1 MMNLIKKLLLVF
13 SLLFLFVIILKSPI
27 SETTNIGTGDYRPY
41 WSATY
46 LLAHGQ
52 DFSNPGLMDGI
63 ERTLTNWNK
72 PFTMMAW
79 FAPTGMVIL
88 LPFTILPFK
97 QAAFFWLLT
106 NILVLSSATMLIWSD
121 VKRKI
126 WIPLLAVFGF
136 PMTLLSLYVGQINTL
151 VLFGLIVF
159 ISLKKPE
166 HHYLRGIGLALTT
179 IKPHLV
185 ILSLPLIIL
194 DSIYKKHWKILIG
207 FFGSLLVCVI
217 ILFAFLPSWPISF
230 WNLVISGMSTIRE
243 TPTLSGL
250 LAYTAGKSWGKW
262 IWVLSLLLTISLWSF
277 REKTWNEK
285 LMIDVSLIIGL
296 LISPI
301 GWGYDQILLTIPIVN
316 LFKTIFTYEEPKT
329 RSIFFVV
336 FLFAIYFITYIMRV
350 YSINEM
356 WFFLV
361 PILLGGLYCYYIFA
375 YSNEIKINNFLYYYF
390 DKILK
395 KIKGG
400 FTN

>member
-27 SETTNIGTGDYRPY
+27 SESTNIGTGDFRPY

-52 DFSNPGLMDGI
+52 DFSNPGFMDNI
-63 ERTLTNWNK
+63 ERTLTNWSK

-79 FAPTGMVIL
+79 FAPTGLVIL
-88 LPFTILPFK
+88 SPFAFLSFEK
-97 QAAFFWLLT
+97 AAFLWLLT
-106 NILVLSSATMLIWSD
+106 NIVVLSATTFLLWKD

-126 WIPLLAVFGF
+126 WIPLLAVFAF

-151 VLFGLIVF
+151 VLFGLTIF
-159 ISLKKPE
+159 ITLRKPE
-166 HHYLRGIGLALTT
+166 HQYLRGVGLALTT

-185 ILSLPLIIL
+185 ILTLPLIIL
-194 DSIYKKHWKILIG
+194 NNIYNKQWKILIG

-250 LAYTAGKSWGKW
+250 LAYTTRMSWGKW
-262 IWVLSLLLTISLWSF
+262 IWVLCLLLTINLWSI
-277 REKTWNEK
+277 RQKTWNEK
-285 LMIDVSLIIGL
+285 LMIDASLIIGL

-301 GWGYDQILLTIPIVN
+301 GWGYDQVVLSIPIVN
-316 LFKTIFTYEEPKT
+316 MLKIIFTYKETKT

-336 FLFAIYFITYIMRV
+336 FLFAIYIITYVMRV
-350 YSINEM
+350 YSFNEM

-361 PILLGGLYCYYIFA
+361 PILLGGLYYYIFVS
-375 YSNEIKINNFLYYYF
+375 SNEIK
-390 DKILK
+390 KI